1 MIQYSIVLT
10 AFQYVNHILHGI
22 LWTAITMVNL
32 IQFSLPAE
40 LSNL

>member
-22 LWTAITMVNL
+22 LWTAIRDP
-32 IQFSLPAE
+32 IQT
-40 LSNL
+40 SNISQYNEQFW